1 MMFRENL
8 VSIRTPGRRAP
19 QRSLA
24 LISAGVIIAGL
35 AAATPAATAAS
46 APSQSSDKV
55 VTGNGVR
62 YSDGRYVVLLREP
75 SAARYDGGNA
85 KFRATRPRAG
95 GQFRADSASARV
107 YTAHLRST
115 QAAIAREVG
124 ARPVSSYTVATNGFA
139 AQLTGDQALELA
151 TDRRVL
157 LVEKDTRRS
166 LDTWNT
172 PNFLG
177 LTGKNGAW
185 TTHGGQ
191 RNAGAGVV
199 VGDLDSG
206 AWPES
211 KSFAGRPLTS
221 NPKTKWDIAR
231 VGTATRMEKRDGGVF
246 RGECQLGEKWTAD
259 DCNTKLIGA
268 RYYPDRF
275 LQSVPP
281 EDRSEDEYLSTR
293 DGDGHGTHTASTA
306 AGNRHVKAKVE
317 GRNFGEISGMA
328 PAARLAIYKVCFSD
342 NDPDTGDCYT
352 SSSLDAIDDAIA
364 DGVDVINYSISGAT
378 DTVIDSIE
386 LAFEGA
392 AEANVFVSTSAGNEG
407 PGASTVAHNSPW
419 LSTVAATTHHNFEN
433 TLVLGNGRKIVGA
446 SIADDP
452 VGVHRL
458 VSSEDVAAAG
468 ADADDARLCGPDTL
482 DPAKVT
488 GKIVVCLRGVF
499 DRVAKS
505 AEVKR
510 AGGVAMVL
518 ANPTP
523 NSLDADFHS
532 VPTIHIDDAGTA
544 RVMRYLD
551 SAGSKATAEFR
562 LGNITNKVTPLP
574 QIAGFSSRGP
584 ALANDSDLL
593 KPDIAAP
600 GVSVLAAVAPPSN
613 SHRRFDLYSGTSMA
627 APHITGLAAFMMGV
641 HPSWS
646 AQQVKSAMMTTARQV
661 KTEDGSKSRDLFAQG
676 SGIVTPKKFFD
687 PGLFVTSTPRE
698 WLGFITGQGLDTDV
712 PAIAAKDLNVP
723 SMAQGQ
729 VTSATSFT
737 RRFVASR
744 KGTWKVSVKVPGF
757 KSTPNRTA
765 LVSKRRGDIELLK
778 IDFAR
783 TDAPLGEFAFG
794 YLKLTGPTKV
804 SLPIALRPVSVKA
817 PALVE
822 GSGVAGAVDVPI
834 TAGFTGD
841 LKVGTTGLAK
851 AQTDSASVATG
862 DDHFTCVTVS
872 DTSKVARFDLDAADN
887 GADLDMFVLQ
897 SETCDIDDAF
907 ALAGQAATGSADESL
922 TINDPTP
929 GTYIVDVNGFAAGPQ
944 GSPMKFDLDFYD
956 VNDAATLGN
965 LKVDPNPVPVRN
977 QETTSFELSWSGLV
991 PNNRY
996 LGFLE
1001 YDGALAPTVVK
1012 ISS

>member
-1 MMFRENL
+1 
-8 VSIRTPGRRAP
+8 VSIRISGRRAP
-19 QRSLA
+19 QRLLA
-24 LISAGVIIAGL
+24 LLSAGVIIAGL
-35 AAATPAATAAS
+35 TAATPAATAAN
-46 APSQSSDKV
+46 APSQGSDTV

-75 SAARYDGGNA
+75 SAARYNGENA
-85 KFRATRPRAG
+85 RFRATRPRPG
-95 GQFRADSASARV
+95 GQFRADSAAVRA
-107 YTAHLRST
+107 YTSHLRST
-115 QAAIAREVG
+115 QAALAREVG
-124 ARPVSSYTVATNGFA
+124 ARPMTSYTIATNGFSSR
-139 AQLTGDQALELA
+139 LTGDQALELA

-157 LVEKDTRRS
+157 LVARDTRRS

-172 PNFLG
+172 PHFLG

-191 RNAGAGVV
+191 RRAGAGVV

-221 NPKTKWDIAR
+221 APKTKWDISR

-246 RGECQLGEKWTAD
+246 HGQCQLGEKWTAD

-268 RYYPDRF
+268 RYYPDAF
-275 LQSVPP
+275 LDSIPP
-281 EDRSEDEYLSTR
+281 EDRAETEFLSTR

-306 AGNRHVKAKVE
+306 AGNRHVKARVE
-317 GRNFGEISGMA
+317 GRSFGEVSGMA
-328 PAARLAIYKVCFSD
+328 PAARLAIYKVCFFD
-342 NDPDTGDCYT
+342 NDPDSGDCYT
-352 SSSLDAIDDAIA
+352 SSSLEAIDDAIA

-378 DTVIDSIE
+378 DTVIDAVE

-392 AEANVFVSTSAGNEG
+392 AEANVFVSTSAGNSG
-407 PGASTVAHNSPW
+407 PDTSTVAHNSPW

-433 TLVLGNGRKIVGA
+433 TLVLGNGRRIVGA
-446 SIADDP
+446 SIAEETL
-452 VGVHRL
+452 GVHPL
-458 VSSEDVAAAG
+458 VSAEDVAASE
-468 ADADDARLCGPDTL
+468 ADPEEASLCGPDTL
-482 DPAKVT
+482 DPAKVA

-505 AEVKR
+505 AEVER
-510 AGGVAMVL
+510 AGGVGMVL

-523 NSLDADFHS
+523 NSLDADFHA
-532 VPTIHIDDAGTA
+532 VPTIHIDATGTA
-544 RVMRYLD
+544 RVMRYLE
-551 SAGSKATAEFR
+551 SAGSRATAQFR
-562 LGNITNKVTPLP
+562 LGNITKKVTPLP

-593 KPDIAAP
+593 KPDISAP

-641 HPSWS
+641 HPNWS
-646 AQQVKSAMMTTARQV
+646 AQQVKSAMMTTARRV
-661 KTEDGSKSRDLFAQG
+661 KTETGSRSKDLFAQG

-698 WLGFITGQGLDTDV
+698 WQGFITGQGLDSGV
-712 PAIAAKDLNVP
+712 PALAAKDVNVP

-757 KSTPNRTA
+757 RSTPSRTT
-765 LVSKRRGDIELLK
+765 LVSKRRGDIEHLK
-778 IDFAR
+778 LDFAR

-794 YLKLTGPTKV
+794 YLKLTGPTRV

-817 PALVE
+817 PAQVE
-822 GSGVAGAVDVPI
+822 GTGVAGAIDVPI

-841 LKVGTTGLAK
+841 LTVGTTGLAK
-851 AQTDSASVATG
+851 ARTDSASVATG

-872 DTSKVARFDLDAADN
+872 ETSKVARFDLDADDD

-897 SETCDIDDAF
+897 SDTCDPNTAF

-922 TINDPTP
+922 TINDPAP
-929 GTYIVDVNGFAAGPQ
+929 GTYIVQVNGFAAGPQ
-944 GSPMKFDLDFYD
+944 GSPMEFDLDFYD

-965 LKVDPNPVPVRN
+965 LTVVPNPVPVRN
-977 QETTSFELSWSGLV
+977 QETTSFQLSWSGLV
-991 PNNRY
+991 PNGRY
-996 LGFLE
+996 LGYLDYE
-1001 YDGALAPTVVK
+1001 GALAPTVVK